1 MTTSLS
7 LDSCK
12 SLVDDATDDH
22 IGHCIGDYIGDVC
35 DVHERAHFNL
45 CSYLSLRLHSHWTV
59 GTPWDQK
66 ELTPLLPESYLT
78 QFR

>member
-12 SLVDDATDDH
+12 SLVDDGTDDH

-45 CSYLSLRLHSHWTV
+45 CSFLSLRLHSHWMV
-59 GTPWDQK
+59 GTPSAQNGHI
-66 ELTPLLPESYLT
+66 PLSPENCSA
-78 QFR
+78 QFK